1 MHRLI
6 RTTSDHPDFQNLVQR
21 LDRELWDRY
30 EEAQAQYAVHNNIEK
45 NATVLVA
52 YAGAMPVGCG
62 CFKRYDIS
70 TAEIKRMF
78 VDPDHRGKGIAFR
91 IVEDLCAWAKEE
103 GFTKVILE
111 TGIKQPEAIRLY
123 QKSGFEVIE
132 NYPPYTD
139 MELSVCMERK
149 LR

>member
-1 MHRLI
+1 MHRFI

-30 EEAQAQYAVHNNIEK
+30 PEAQAQYAVHNSIER
-45 NATVLVA
+45 NATVVVA
-52 YAGAMPVGCG
+52 YANALPVGCG
-62 CFKRYDIS
+62 CFKQHAAS

-91 IVEDLCAWAKEE
+91 IVEDLCAWAKEV

-123 QKSGFEVIE
+123 QKAGFEVTE
-132 NYPPYTD
+132 KYPPYKD

-149 LR
+149 LT